1 MTFKR
6 VIIIPSWQ
14 NENDWRQAVKKLLDK
29 LGAKYSKD
37 DEYKFDNTEKD
48 WEIPV
53 EYDDADTDAILDSM
67 NACDYLM
74 SRQA

>member
-6 VIIIPSWQ
+6 VIIITSWQ
-14 NENDWRQAVKKLLDK
+14 NASDWRQAVKKLLDK

-37 DEYKFDNTEKD
+37 DEYKFSSTEND

-53 EYDDADTDAILDSM
+53 EYDDADTDAILESM
-67 NACDYLM
+67 SVCDYLM